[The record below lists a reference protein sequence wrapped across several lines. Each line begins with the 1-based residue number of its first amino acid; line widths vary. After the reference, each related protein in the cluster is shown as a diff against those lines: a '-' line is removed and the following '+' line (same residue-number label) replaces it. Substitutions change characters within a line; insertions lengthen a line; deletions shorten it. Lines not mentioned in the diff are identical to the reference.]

1 MDKKLLICA
10 LVKSI
15 SLPLFILSLESSIFA
30 QEDNS
35 QRKHLHHF
43 FNARLLQP
51 KEVQIS
57 IFGNTK
63 VGIVPE
69 LELGTQLTGYLFESS
84 IPNLAMK
91 HRMFHGE
98 SFQTSFNSHSF
109 YFPGGEQFSLG
120 GLVSFH
126 GIVTTLDLSPAS
138 FLNFGIYDLY
148 MYLSNVDSDD
158 SARGHIFSP
167 MIGYDW
173 SITSRWHFSAVL
185 VQPVYAISQANTDF
199 GDIDSELDLLR
210 GGAENSRLIFI
221 TTVISWDRFNMEPGI
236 FSVGGSTSLYLNLFW
251 RFYAW

>member
-1 MDKKLLICA
+1 MSKNLLFLTILKC
-10 LVKSI
+10 I
-15 SLPLFILSLESSIFA
+15 GLPFFILGMESSIFA
-30 QEDNS
+30 QDDKS

-57 IFGNTK
+57 ISGNAK
-63 VGIVPE
+63 VGLFPE
-69 LELGTQLTGYLFESS
+69 LELGSQLTGYFFQSPV
-84 IPNLAMK
+84 PNLAMK

-109 YFPGGEQFSLG
+109 YIPGGKQLSLG

-126 GIVTTLDLSPAS
+126 GIVTTLDLSPTK

-148 MYLSNVDSDD
+148 MYLSEVDSDE

-173 SITSRWHFSAVL
+173 YITPRWHFSAVL
-185 VQPVYAISQANTDF
+185 VQPVYAILQANTDF
-199 GDIDSELDLLR
+199 GDMDSELDLLS
-210 GGAENSRLIFI
+210 GGAKNSRLFFI
-221 TTVISWDRFNMEPGI
+221 TTVISWNRFSMEPGI
-236 FSVGGSTSLYLNLFW
+236 FGVGGSTNLYLNLFW